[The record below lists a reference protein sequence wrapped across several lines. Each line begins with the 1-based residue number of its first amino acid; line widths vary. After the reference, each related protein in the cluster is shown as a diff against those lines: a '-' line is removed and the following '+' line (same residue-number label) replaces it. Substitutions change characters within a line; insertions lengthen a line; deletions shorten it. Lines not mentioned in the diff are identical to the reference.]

1 METRFRNYHYPV
13 LTYYSD
19 DYIESVFSTEVT
31 MQKTGYELNF
41 IFNTTLEN
49 AKLLEMVQSG
59 EAIIIY
65 DLECSITGYR
75 TCLKTDSLKTKYAIK
90 EELLNGKFT
99 IFPFIVA
106 QKDVIGYKNPK
117 FNEDYGDDS
126 FNIEEGRYLAVGQST
141 EINIKKKNS
150 DMLKSSSIFTI
161 IPNSQNVNEMQVEP
175 SNKNIIIKLAREDYE
190 RCWSMFENPGLKDIL
205 NSAIVVPALL
215 WVLNYISPN
224 SEDEDPEAA
233 FGKFGWYISIKE
245 VLEKRFNMTINDI
258 SKENSF
264 EIAQKMLKTPIN
276 TALAN
281 LIVFDDKSLEERN
294 ES

>member
-1 METRFRNYHYPV
+1 